1 MYSKKRLQ
9 ASWKKYDIACLQ
21 YWKNLNAQLMD
32 ISLSL
37 YVGLIKALIDN
48 IDMCSKILNCRT
60 LPLISGYTMI
70 DFLTT

>member
-1 MYSKKRLQ
+1 MYLKKRLQ
-9 ASWKKYDIACLQ
+9 ANGKKYDITCLQ
-21 YWKNLNAQLMD
+21 YWKHFNVQRMG

-37 YVGLIKALIDN
+37 YVGLIKALIDK

>member
-1 MYSKKRLQ
+1 MG
-9 ASWKKYDIACLQ
+9 
-21 YWKNLNAQLMD
+21 

-37 YVGLIKALIDN
+37 YDGLIKALIDK

-70 DFLTT
+70 DFLTTYFKGVDNLYVTMVLTYVNERNP